1 MKCPSCKEAVLSMS
15 ERNGIEIDF
24 CPECR
29 GVWLDRGELDK
40 IIAKAVAEQE
50 SQIKSE
56 LRSAGT
62 NSSQET
68 AYQPSYQ
75 PSYQNTDLRQGEQF
89 RKNPYGYKR
98 KKSFLEDLFD

>member
-40 IIAKAVAEQE
+40 IISKAVAEQE
-50 SQIKSE
+50 AVTKSE
-56 LRSAGT
+56 MRSAAT
-62 NSSQET
+62 SPAQET
-68 AYQPSYQ
+68 HHPSNR
-75 PSYQNTDLRQGEQF
+75 PTDLWQGEQF

>member
-1 MKCPSCKEAVLSMS
+1 MKCPACKEATLSMS

-40 IIAKAVAEQE
+40 IIAKALAEQE
-50 SQIKSE
+50 SVTK
-56 LRSAGT
+56 
-62 NSSQET
+62 NQE
-68 AYQPSYQ
+68 AHQPSYQ
-75 PSYQNTDLRQGEQF
+75 HTESRQTEQF

>member
-24 CPECR
+24 CPTCR

-40 IIAKAVAEQE
+40 IIVKAMAEQE
-50 SQIKSE
+50 NLIKSE
-56 LRSAGT
+56 SRSMGT
-62 NSSQET
+62 SANQET
-68 AYQPSYQ
+68 AYEPSYQ
-75 PSYQNTDLRQGEQF
+75 HTDVRKSDQI

>member
-1 MKCPSCKEAVLSMS
+1 MKCPSCKEAVLAMS

-40 IIAKAVAEQE
+40 IISKAVAEQE
-50 SQIKSE
+50 SVTKAE
-56 LRSAGT
+56 LRSVGT
-62 NSSQET
+62 SPNQE
-68 AYQPSYQ
+68 AHHSPYQHNDP
-75 PSYQNTDLRQGEQF
+75 RQSEHF

>member
-24 CPECR
+24 CPTCR

-40 IIAKAVAEQE
+40 IIAKAMAEQE
-50 SQIKSE
+50 VLLKTESQSQSG
-56 LRSAGT
+56 RSAY
-62 NSSQET
+62 QEPL
-68 AYQPSYQ
+68 QR
-75 PSYQNTDLRQGEQF
+75 PSYQNELRHNENLH
-89 RKNPYGYKR
+89 RNLYTSKR

>member
-1 MKCPSCKEAVLSMS
+1 MS

-50 SQIKSE
+50 SVTKSE
-56 LRSAGT
+56 MRSPAS
-62 NSSQET
+62 NSAQE
-68 AYQPSYQ
+68 AHHPSNRHADVWQ
-75 PSYQNTDLRQGEQF
+75 SEQF